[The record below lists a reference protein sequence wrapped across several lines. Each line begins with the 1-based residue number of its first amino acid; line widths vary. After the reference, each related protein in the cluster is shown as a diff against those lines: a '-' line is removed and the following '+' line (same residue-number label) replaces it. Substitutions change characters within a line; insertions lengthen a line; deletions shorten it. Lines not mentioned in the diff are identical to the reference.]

1 MLAGTYNITC
11 EQGSTFSRIITV
23 EYPDPND
30 SSTMLPY
37 NFTGFTGRMQ
47 IRRTIESSIVMIELT
62 TANSGIVYTASS
74 TVNAGSFVVGTRY
87 IILTVGNTSF
97 TAIGAASNTVGAS
110 FVATGV
116 GSGTGTAYSPSGQL
130 TINMTAGQTAALET
144 SGVYDLEIINSA
156 SQVSKLLKGA
166 FTLLPEV
173 TR

>member
-11 EQGSTFSRIITV
+11 EQGSTFSRVITV

-30 SSTMLPY
+30 ASTMLPY
-37 NFTGFTGRMQ
+37 DFTGFTARMQ
-47 IRRTIESSIVMIELT
+47 IRRTVESTTVMIELT
-62 TANSGIVYTASS
+62 TANSGIVYTASA
-74 TVNAGSFVVGTRY
+74 TVNAGSFVIGTRY
-87 IILTVGNTSF
+87 VILTAGNTSF
-97 TAIGAASNTVGAS
+97 TAVGAANNTAGTS
-110 FVATGV
+110 FVATAA
-116 GSGTGTAYSPSGQL
+116 GSGTGTAYSPGGEL
-130 TINMTAGQTAALET
+130 TINMTAVQTAALST

>member
-1 MLAGTYNITC
+1 MLAGIYNITC
-11 EQGSTFSRIITV
+11 EQGSTFTRIITV

-30 SSTMLPY
+30 ASTMLPF

-47 IRRTIESSIVMIELT
+47 IRRTIESSVVMIELT
-62 TANSGIVYTASS
+62 TANNGITYTTSS
-74 TVNAGSFVVGTRY
+74 TINAGSFVVGTRY
-87 IILTVGNTSF
+87 VILTAGNTSF
-97 TAIGAASNTVGAS
+97 TAIGAANNTAGTS

-116 GSGTGTAYSPSGQL
+116 GSGTGTAYSPSGEL
-130 TINMTAGQTAALET
+130 TIRMTAAQTATLET

-156 SQVSKLLKGA
+156 SEVSKLLKGA

>member
-1 MLAGTYNITC
+1 MLAGIYNITC

-30 SSTMLPY
+30 ASTMLAY
-37 NFTGFTGRMQ
+37 DFTGFTGRMQ
-47 IRRTIESSIVMIELT
+47 IRRTILEDVMIELT
-62 TANSGIVYTASS
+62 TANSGIVYTASA

-87 IILTVGNTSF
+87 VILTAGNTSF
-97 TAIGAASNTVGAS
+97 TAVGAANNTAGTS

>member
-1 MLAGTYNITC
+1 MLAGIYNITC
-11 EQGSTFSRIITV
+11 EQGSTFSRVITV

-30 SSTMLPY
+30 ASTMLPY
-37 NFTGFTGRMQ
+37 DFTGFTGRMQ
-47 IRRTIESSIVMIELT
+47 IRRTIESTAVMIELT
-62 TANSGIVYTASS
+62 TANSGIVYTAAA

-87 IILTVGNTSF
+87 VILTAGNTSF
-97 TAIGAASNTVGAS
+97 TAVGAANNTAGTS
-110 FVATGV
+110 FVATAA
-116 GSGTGTAYSPSGQL
+116 GSGTGTAYSPGGEL
-130 TINMTAGQTAALET
+130 TINMTAVQTAALST

>member
-30 SSTMLPY
+30 ASTMIAY

-47 IRRTIESSIVMIELT
+47 IRRTIESATVMIELT
-62 TANSGIVYTASS
+62 TANSGIVYTASA

-87 IILTVGNTSF
+87 VILSAGNTSF
-97 TAIGAASNTVGAS
+97 TAIGSANNAAGTS

-116 GSGTGTAYSPSGQL
+116 GSGTGTAYSPGGQL
-130 TINMTAGQTAALET
+130 TINMTAEQTAGLT
-144 SGVYDLEIINSA
+144 SSGVYDLEIINSTGE
-156 SQVSKLLKGA
+156 VSKLIKGA
-166 FTLLPEV
+166 FTLLLEV